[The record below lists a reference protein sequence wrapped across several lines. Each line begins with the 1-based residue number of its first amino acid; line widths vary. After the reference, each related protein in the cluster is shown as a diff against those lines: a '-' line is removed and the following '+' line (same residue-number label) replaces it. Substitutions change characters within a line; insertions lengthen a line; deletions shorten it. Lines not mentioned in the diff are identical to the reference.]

1 MLSKILLVVYT
12 AFQTTYLQEKSWI
25 TLNISFKNL
34 KNVLTLNNLNKCDFV
49 SFLIDIVSVDSRTIS
64 LSHPSPCDKMTGIS
78 RDKRQAAAHSK
89 VSFHPSD
96 RAPKLRIVAITH
108 KQQHGKEASAAEV
121 IWIQEER
128 EDTFNQKPCREIF
141 LMAFATC
148 PEIICH
154 VLVAPERWRPSPGD
168 HVCRKLLDATQL
180 VRFRGHILRNGRM
193 ISVWAGS
200 RRAPVRCSLD
210 HQH

>member
-128 EDTFNQKPCREIF
+128 EDTFNQKF
-141 LMAFATC
+141 LELQMHFNNDQVMLQQAQRTNNC
-148 PEIICH
+148 KK
-154 VLVAPERWRPSPGD
+154 
-168 HVCRKLLDATQL
+168 KLLNL
-180 VRFRGHILRNGRM
+180 GLK
-193 ISVWAGS
+193 S
-200 RRAPVRCSLD
+200 
-210 HQH
+210 QH